1 VRESG
6 TSGQMAGLVL
16 LSIRIECYGRIIMES
31 SMDSKRHP
39 LMRLISH
46 LRRHR
51 GTIILASICSVMNK
65 FWDLAPPVLIGMAV
79 DVVALR
85 EESFLGNMG
94 WTDPRDQFLIL
105 VALTV
110 IIWVLESLFE
120 YFYAVLWRNLAQT
133 AQHEL
138 RMSAY
143 SHIQDLEM
151 RWFSEQ
157 TTGGL
162 MAIMNDDVNQL
173 ERFLD
178 QGATDLLQVA
188 TTVIVV
194 GGIMFAI
201 APEVAIL
208 AVIPVP
214 IIVIGSFAFQ
224 RRIGERYTLVREEV
238 ADLNALLNNNLS
250 GITTIKSFTAEDR
263 EVERV
268 RKASETYRE
277 ANKSAIRLSA
287 SFVPLIRMAI
297 LFAFTANMLV
307 GGWMALDG
315 TLSIG
320 AYSVIVFITQRL
332 LWPLTRLGQTF
343 DLYQRAM
350 ASTTRVLDLLDT
362 EIGIVEG
369 DVEIENVAGAI
380 EYRDVTFAYPGRSPV
395 YDNLTL
401 SVEPGESIGIV
412 GSTGAGKTT
421 MMSLMMRLHDPAS
434 GEVRLDGHD
443 VRSLTLNCLR
453 GSIALVSQNTTL
465 FPGSVRENILYGR
478 PNATDDEVLKA
489 AKVAEAIE
497 FIQALPQGWST
508 DIGEDGHRLSGGQ
521 RQRIAIARAVLKDAP
536 ILILDE
542 ATSNVDNET
551 EAALQRSVEILSKDR
566 TTIIIAHRLSTV
578 RNADRIAV
586 LDGGIISE
594 VGSHEQ
600 LVQAKG
606 LYSRLW
612 DVQTGQA

>member
-1 VRESG
+1 
-6 TSGQMAGLVL
+6 
-16 LSIRIECYGRIIMES
+16 
-31 SMDSKRHP
+31 
-39 LMRLISH
+39 
-46 LRRHR
+46 
-51 GTIILASICSVMNK
+51 
-65 FWDLAPPVLIGMAV
+65 MAV

-94 WTDPRDQFLIL
+94 WTDPREQFLIL

-188 TTVIVV
+188 TTVVVV
-194 GGIMFAI
+194 GAIMFAI

-268 RKASETYRE
+268 RMASETYRE

-315 TLSIG
+315 ALSIG

-369 DVEIENVAGAI
+369 DVEIENVSGAI
-380 EYRDVTFAYPGRSPV
+380 EYRDVSFAYPDRSPI
-395 YDNLTL
+395 YDDLNL
-401 SVEPGESIGIV
+401 SVQPGESIGIV

-421 MMSLMMRLHDPAS
+421 MMSLMMRLHDPVS
-434 GEVRLDGHD
+434 GGVFLDGQD
-443 VRSLTLNCLR
+443 VKGLTLNCLR

-465 FPGSVRENILYGR
+465 FPGSVKDNILYGR
-478 PNATDDEVLKA
+478 PNADDAEILKA
-489 AKVAEAIE
+489 ATVAEAID
-497 FIQALPQGWST
+497 FIRALPDGWDT
-508 DIGEDGHRLSGGQ
+508 EIGEDGHRLSGGQ

-536 ILILDE
+536 ILVLDE

-566 TTIIIAHRLSTV
+566 TTIIIAHRLSTI

-586 LDGGIISE
+586 LDGGVISE
-594 VGSHEQ
+594 IGTHEQ
-600 LVQAKG
+600 LVRAKG

>member
-1 VRESG
+1 MGNNSE
-6 TSGQMAGLVL
+6 
-16 LSIRIECYGRIIMES
+16 
-31 SMDSKRHP
+31 SKRHP
-39 LMRLISH
+39 LKRLISH
-46 LRRHR
+46 LSKHR
-51 GTIILASICSVMNK
+51 GTIILASICSILNK

-94 WTDPRDQFLIL
+94 WTDPREQFLIL

-188 TTVIVV
+188 TTVVVV
-194 GGIMFAI
+194 GAIMFAI

-268 RKASETYRE
+268 RMASETYKE

-315 TLSIG
+315 ALSIG

-369 DVEIENVAGAI
+369 DVEIENVSGAI
-380 EYRDVTFAYPGRSPV
+380 EYRDVSFAYPDRSPI
-395 YDNLTL
+395 YDDLNL
-401 SVEPGESIGIV
+401 SVQPGESIGIV

-421 MMSLMMRLHDPAS
+421 MMSLMMRLHDPVS
-434 GEVRLDGHD
+434 GGVFLDGQD
-443 VRSLTLNCLR
+443 VKGLTLNCLR

-465 FPGSVRENILYGR
+465 FPGSVKDNILYGR
-478 PNATDDEVLKA
+478 PNADDAEILKA
-489 AKVAEAIE
+489 ATVAEAID
-497 FIQALPQGWST
+497 FIRALPDGWDT
-508 DIGEDGHRLSGGQ
+508 EIGEDGHRLSGGQ

-536 ILILDE
+536 ILVLDE

-566 TTIIIAHRLSTV
+566 TTIIIAHRLSTI

-586 LDGGIISE
+586 LDGGVISE
-594 VGSHEQ
+594 IGTHEQ
-600 LVQAKG
+600 LVRAKG

>member
-1 VRESG
+1 MVK
-6 TSGQMAGLVL
+6 
-16 LSIRIECYGRIIMES
+16 
-31 SMDSKRHP
+31 DSHP
-39 LMRLISH
+39 LTRLFSQ
-46 LRRHR
+46 LRDHR
-51 GTIILASICSVMNK
+51 VTIILASFCSVMNK
-65 FWDLAPPVLIGMAV
+65 FWDLAPPVLIGIAV

-85 EESFLGNMG
+85 EESFLGDMG
-94 WTDPRDQFLIL
+94 WSDPRDQFLIL

-110 IIWVLESLFE
+110 VIWVLESLFE

-143 SHIQDLEM
+143 KHIQDLEM

-194 GGIMFAI
+194 GGIMFYI

-208 AVIPVP
+208 AIIPVP
-214 IIVIGSFAFQ
+214 IIVIGSFMFQ
-224 RRIGERYTLVREEV
+224 RRIGERYTRVREEV
-238 ADLNALLNNNLS
+238 ADLNSLLNNNLS
-250 GITTIKSFTAEDR
+250 GITTIKSFTAEER
-263 EVERV
+263 EIERV
-268 RKASETYRE
+268 RAASETYRK
-277 ANKSAIRLSA
+277 ANQSAIRLSA

-315 TLSIG
+315 SLSIG

-350 ASTTRVLDLLDT
+350 ASTARVLDLLDT

-369 DVEIENVAGAI
+369 DVSIERVSGDI
-380 EYRDVTFAYPGRSPV
+380 EFLDLGFSYQGREPV
-395 YDNLTL
+395 YKGLSLKINSGETL
-401 SVEPGESIGIV
+401 GIV

-421 MMSLMMRLHDPAS
+421 LMSLLMRLHDPQS
-434 GEVRLDGHD
+434 GSVKLDGID
-443 VRSLTLNCLR
+443 VRDLTLECLR

-465 FPGSVRENILYGR
+465 FPGSVRDNILYGK
-478 PNATDDEVLKA
+478 PNATEEEVLNSA
-489 AKVAEAIE
+489 NIAEAME
-497 FIQALPQGWST
+497 FIRTLPDGWET
-508 DIGEDGHRLSGGQ
+508 EVGEDGHRLSGGQ
-521 RQRIAIARAVLKDAP
+521 RQRLAIARAVLKDAP
-536 ILILDE
+536 ILVLDE

-551 EAALQRSVEILSKDR
+551 EAALQRSIEKLSKNR

-586 LDGGIISE
+586 LDSGGITE
-594 VGSHEQ
+594 MGSHDELIQ
-600 LVQAKG
+600 LSG

-612 DVQTGQA
+612 AVQTGVA

>member
-1 VRESG
+1 
-6 TSGQMAGLVL
+6 
-16 LSIRIECYGRIIMES
+16 
-31 SMDSKRHP
+31 
-39 LMRLISH
+39 
-46 LRRHR
+46 
-51 GTIILASICSVMNK
+51 MNK

-85 EESFLGNMG
+85 EESFLGDLG
-94 WTDPRDQFLIL
+94 WANPREQFYIL
-105 VALTV
+105 VSLTV
-110 IIWVLESLFE
+110 VVWILESLFE
-120 YFYAVLWRNLAQT
+120 YFYAVLWRYQAQA

-143 SHIQDLEM
+143 THIQDLEM
-151 RWFSEQ
+151 RWFSQQ

-194 GGIMFAI
+194 GAIMFMI

-214 IIVIGSFAFQ
+214 IIVIGSFIFQ
-224 RRIGERYTLVREEV
+224 RRIGEKYTRVREEV
-238 ADLNALLNNNLS
+238 ADLNSLLNNNLS
-250 GITTIKSFTAEDR
+250 GITTIKSFTAEER
-263 EVERV
+263 EVARV
-268 RKASETYRE
+268 KEASVTYLE

-315 TLSIG
+315 KLSIG

-362 EIGIVEG
+362 DIGIVEG
-369 DVEIENVAGAI
+369 DRTIDSVKGDIEF
-380 EYRDVTFAYPGRSPV
+380 RDVAFAYPSREPV
-395 YDNLTL
+395 YTGLTL
-401 SVEPGESIGIV
+401 KIKSGETLGIV

-421 MMSLMMRLHDPAS
+421 LMNLLMRLNDPLS
-434 GEVRLDGHD
+434 GKVMLDGID
-443 VRSLTLNCLR
+443 VSELKLDCLR

-465 FPGSVRENILYGR
+465 FPGSVKDNILYGR
-478 PNATDDEVLKA
+478 PDATDEEVMNSA
-489 AKVAEAIE
+489 EVAEAMD
-497 FIQALPQGWST
+497 FIHNLPDGWDT
-508 DIGEDGHRLSGGQ
+508 EVGEDGHRLSGGQ
-521 RQRIAIARAVLKDAP
+521 RQRLAIARAVLKDAP
-536 ILILDE
+536 ILVLDE

-551 EAALQRSVEILSKDR
+551 EAALQRSIEKLSLNR

-578 RNADRIAV
+578 RNATRIAV
-586 LDGGIISE
+586 LDAGEISE
-594 VGSHEQ
+594 MGSHSE
-600 LVQAKG
+600 LVKSSG

-612 DVQTGQA
+612 KVQTGAA

>member
-1 VRESG
+1 MVK
-6 TSGQMAGLVL
+6 
-16 LSIRIECYGRIIMES
+16 
-31 SMDSKRHP
+31 DSHP
-39 LMRLISH
+39 LTRLFSQ
-46 LRRHR
+46 LRDHR
-51 GTIILASICSVMNK
+51 VTIILASFCSVMNK
-65 FWDLAPPVLIGMAV
+65 FWDLAPPVLIGIAV

-85 EESFLGNMG
+85 EESFLGDMG
-94 WTDPRDQFLIL
+94 WSDPRDQFLIL

-110 IIWVLESLFE
+110 VIWVLESLFE

-143 SHIQDLEM
+143 KHIQDLEM

-194 GGIMFAI
+194 GGIMFYI

-208 AVIPVP
+208 AIIPVP
-214 IIVIGSFAFQ
+214 IIVIGSFMFQ
-224 RRIGERYTLVREEV
+224 RRIGERYTRVREEV
-238 ADLNALLNNNLS
+238 ADLNSLLNNNLS
-250 GITTIKSFTAEDR
+250 GITTIKSFTAEER
-263 EVERV
+263 EIERV
-268 RKASETYRE
+268 RAASETYRK
-277 ANKSAIRLSA
+277 ANQSAIRLSA

-315 TLSIG
+315 SLSIG
-320 AYSVIVFITQRL
+320 AYSVIFFITQRL

-350 ASTTRVLDLLDT
+350 ASTARVLDLLDT

-369 DVEIENVAGAI
+369 DVSIERVSGDI
-380 EYRDVTFAYPGRSPV
+380 EFLDLGFSYQGREPV
-395 YDNLTL
+395 YAGLSLKINSGETL
-401 SVEPGESIGIV
+401 GIV

-421 MMSLMMRLHDPAS
+421 LMSLLMRLHDPQS
-434 GEVRLDGHD
+434 GSVKLDGID
-443 VRSLTLNCLR
+443 VRDLTLECLR

-465 FPGSVRENILYGR
+465 FPGSVRDNILYGK
-478 PNATDDEVLKA
+478 PNATEEEVLNSA
-489 AKVAEAIE
+489 NIAEAME
-497 FIQALPQGWST
+497 FIRTLPDGWET
-508 DIGEDGHRLSGGQ
+508 EVGEDGHRLSGGQ
-521 RQRIAIARAVLKDAP
+521 RQRLAIARAVLKDAP
-536 ILILDE
+536 ILVLDE

-551 EAALQRSVEILSKDR
+551 EAALQRSIEKLSKDR

-586 LDGGIISE
+586 LDSGGITE
-594 VGSHEQ
+594 MGSHDELIQ
-600 LVQAKG
+600 LSG

-612 DVQTGQA
+612 AVQTGVA

>member
-1 VRESG
+1 
-6 TSGQMAGLVL
+6 
-16 LSIRIECYGRIIMES
+16 
-31 SMDSKRHP
+31 
-39 LMRLISH
+39 
-46 LRRHR
+46 
-51 GTIILASICSVMNK
+51 MNK

-85 EESFLGNMG
+85 EESFLGDLG
-94 WTDPRDQFLIL
+94 WANPREQFYIL
-105 VALTV
+105 VSLTV
-110 IIWVLESLFE
+110 VVWILESLFE
-120 YFYAVLWRNLAQT
+120 YFYAVLWRNLAQA

-143 SHIQDLEM
+143 THIQDLEM
-151 RWFSEQ
+151 RWFSQQ

-194 GGIMFAI
+194 GAIMFMI

-214 IIVIGSFAFQ
+214 IIVIGSFIFQ
-224 RRIGERYTLVREEV
+224 RRIGEKYTRVREEV
-238 ADLNALLNNNLS
+238 ADLNSLLNNNLS
-250 GITTIKSFTAEDR
+250 GITTIKSFTAEER
-263 EVERV
+263 EVARV
-268 RKASETYRE
+268 KEASVTYLE

-315 TLSIG
+315 KLSIG

-362 EIGIVEG
+362 DIGIVEG
-369 DVEIENVAGAI
+369 DRTIDSVKGDIEF
-380 EYRDVTFAYPGRSPV
+380 RDVAFAYPSREPV
-395 YDNLTL
+395 YTGLTL
-401 SVEPGESIGIV
+401 KIKSGETLGIV

-421 MMSLMMRLHDPAS
+421 LMNLLMRLNDPLS
-434 GEVRLDGHD
+434 GKVMLDGID
-443 VRSLTLNCLR
+443 VSELKLDCLR

-465 FPGSVRENILYGR
+465 FPGSVKDNILYGR
-478 PNATDDEVLKA
+478 PDATDEEVMNSA
-489 AKVAEAIE
+489 EVAEAMD
-497 FIQALPQGWST
+497 FIHNLPDGWDT
-508 DIGEDGHRLSGGQ
+508 EVGEDGHRLSGGQ
-521 RQRIAIARAVLKDAP
+521 RQRLAIARAVLKDAP
-536 ILILDE
+536 ILVLDE

-551 EAALQRSVEILSKDR
+551 EAALQRSIEKLSFNR

-578 RNADRIAV
+578 RNATRIAV
-586 LDGGIISE
+586 LDAGEISE
-594 VGSHEQ
+594 MGSHSE
-600 LVQAKG
+600 LVKSSG

-612 DVQTGQA
+612 KVQTGAA

>member
-1 VRESG
+1 MVRPAIVSR
-6 TSGQMAGLVL
+6 SH
-16 LSIRIECYGRIIMES
+16 
-31 SMDSKRHP
+31 HP
-39 LMRLISH
+39 LARLIFQ
-46 LRRHR
+46 LREYR
-51 GTIILASICSVMNK
+51 GTIILAWICSILNK
-65 FWDLAPPVLIGMAV
+65 FWDLAPPVLIGIAV

-85 EESFLGNMG
+85 EESFLGELG
-94 WTDPRDQFLIL
+94 WSDPREQFLIL

-110 IIWVLESLFE
+110 VIWVLESLFE

-143 SHIQDLEM
+143 QHIQDLEM
-151 RWFSEQ
+151 RWFSQQ

-188 TTVIVV
+188 TTVVVV
-194 GGIMFAI
+194 GGIMFLI

-208 AVIPVP
+208 AIIPVP
-214 IIVIGSFAFQ
+214 VIVIGSFMFQ
-224 RRIGERYTLVREEV
+224 RRIGERYTRVREEV
-238 ADLNALLNNNLS
+238 ADLNSLLNNNLS
-250 GITTIKSFTAEDR
+250 GITTIKSFTAEKR
-263 EVERV
+263 EIERV
-268 RKASETYRE
+268 REASETYLK
-277 ANKSAIRLSA
+277 ANQSAITLSA

-315 TLSIG
+315 RLSIG

-362 EIGIVEG
+362 DIGIVEG
-369 DVEIENVAGAI
+369 DLTIQKISGDIEFK
-380 EYRDVTFAYPGRSPV
+380 DLTFSYHGRSPV
-395 YDNLTL
+395 YEGL
-401 SVEPGESIGIV
+401 SLAIKPGETLGIV

-421 MMSLMMRLHDPAS
+421 LMNLLMRLHDPQS
-434 GEVRLDGHD
+434 GHVELDGVD
-443 VRSLTLNCLR
+443 VKDLTLNCLR

-478 PNATDDEVLKA
+478 PDANQEELINSAE
-489 AKVAEAIE
+489 VAEAIE
-497 FIQALPQGWST
+497 FIESLPDGWET
-508 DIGEDGHRLSGGQ
+508 DVGEDGHRLSGGQ
-521 RQRIAIARAVLKDAP
+521 RQRLAIARAVLKDAP
-536 ILILDE
+536 ILVLDE

-551 EAALQRSVEILSKDR
+551 EAALQRSIEKLSINR

-586 LDGGIISE
+586 LDNGKISE
-594 VGSHEQ
+594 MGSHDE
-600 LVQAKG
+600 LIEASG

-612 DVQTGQA
+612 AVQTGAA

>member
-1 VRESG
+1 
-6 TSGQMAGLVL
+6 
-16 LSIRIECYGRIIMES
+16 MENKS
-31 SMDSKRHP
+31 ESKRHP
-39 LMRLISH
+39 LKRLISH
-46 LRRHR
+46 LSKHR
-51 GTIILASICSVMNK
+51 ATIILASICSILNK

-94 WTDPRDQFLIL
+94 WTDPREQFLIL

-188 TTVIVV
+188 TTVLVV

-268 RKASETYRE
+268 RMASETYRE

-315 TLSIG
+315 ALSIG

-369 DVEIENVAGAI
+369 DVEIENVSGAI
-380 EYRDVTFAYPGRSPV
+380 EYRDVSFAYPGRSPI
-395 YDNLTL
+395 YDDLNL
-401 SVEPGESIGIV
+401 SVRPGESIGIV

-421 MMSLMMRLHDPAS
+421 MMSLMMRLHDPVS
-434 GEVRLDGHD
+434 GGVFLDGHD
-443 VRSLTLNCLR
+443 VKGLTLNCLR

-465 FPGSVRENILYGR
+465 FPGSVKDNILYGR
-478 PNATDDEVLKA
+478 PNADDDEVLEA
-489 AKVAEAIE
+489 ATVAEAID
-497 FIQALPQGWST
+497 FIRALPEGLDT
-508 DIGEDGHRLSGGQ
+508 EIGEDGHRLSGGQ

-536 ILILDE
+536 ILVLDE

-566 TTIIIAHRLSTV
+566 TTIIIAHRLSTI

-586 LDGGIISE
+586 LDGGVISE
-594 VGSHEQ
+594 IGTHEQ

>member
-1 VRESG
+1 
-6 TSGQMAGLVL
+6 
-16 LSIRIECYGRIIMES
+16 MENKS
-31 SMDSKRHP
+31 ESKRHP
-39 LMRLISH
+39 LKRLISH
-46 LRRHR
+46 LSKHR
-51 GTIILASICSVMNK
+51 ATIILASICSILNK

-94 WTDPRDQFLIL
+94 WTDPREQFLIL

-188 TTVIVV
+188 TTVLVV

-268 RKASETYRE
+268 RMASETYRE

-315 TLSIG
+315 ALSIG

-369 DVEIENVAGAI
+369 DVEIENVSGAI
-380 EYRDVTFAYPGRSPV
+380 EYRDVSFAYPGRSPI
-395 YDNLTL
+395 YDDLNL
-401 SVEPGESIGIV
+401 SVRPGESIGIV

-421 MMSLMMRLHDPAS
+421 MMSLMMRLHDPVS
-434 GEVRLDGHD
+434 GGVFLDGHD
-443 VRSLTLNCLR
+443 VKGLTLNCLR

-465 FPGSVRENILYGR
+465 FPGSVKDNILYGR
-478 PNATDDEVLKA
+478 PNADDDEVLEA
-489 AKVAEAIE
+489 ATVAEAID
-497 FIQALPQGWST
+497 FIRALPDGWDT
-508 DIGEDGHRLSGGQ
+508 EIGEDGHRLSGGQ

-536 ILILDE
+536 ILVLDE

-566 TTIIIAHRLSTV
+566 TTIIIAHRLSTI

-586 LDGGIISE
+586 LDGGVISE
-594 VGSHEQ
+594 IGTHEQ

>member
-1 VRESG
+1 MVK
-6 TSGQMAGLVL
+6 
-16 LSIRIECYGRIIMES
+16 
-31 SMDSKRHP
+31 DSHP
-39 LMRLISH
+39 LTRLFSQ
-46 LRRHR
+46 LRDHR
-51 GTIILASICSVMNK
+51 VTIILASFCSVMNK
-65 FWDLAPPVLIGMAV
+65 FWDLAPPVLIGIAV

-85 EESFLGNMG
+85 EESFLGDMG
-94 WTDPRDQFLIL
+94 WSDPRDQFLIL

-110 IIWVLESLFE
+110 VIWVLESLFE

-143 SHIQDLEM
+143 KHIQDLEM

-194 GGIMFAI
+194 GGIMFYI

-208 AVIPVP
+208 AIIPVP
-214 IIVIGSFAFQ
+214 IIVIGSFMFQ
-224 RRIGERYTLVREEV
+224 RRIGERYTRVREEV
-238 ADLNALLNNNLS
+238 ADLNSLLNNNLS
-250 GITTIKSFTAEDR
+250 GITTIKSFTAEER
-263 EVERV
+263 EIERV
-268 RKASETYRE
+268 RAASETYRK
-277 ANKSAIRLSA
+277 ANQSAIRLSA

-315 TLSIG
+315 RLSIG

-350 ASTTRVLDLLDT
+350 ASTARVLDLLDT
-362 EIGIVEG
+362 DIGIVEG
-369 DVEIENVAGAI
+369 DVSIERVSGDI
-380 EYRDVTFAYPGRSPV
+380 EFLDLGFSYQGREPV
-395 YDNLTL
+395 YKGLSLKINSGETL
-401 SVEPGESIGIV
+401 GIV

-421 MMSLMMRLHDPAS
+421 LMSLLMRLHDPQS
-434 GEVRLDGHD
+434 GSVKLDGID
-443 VRSLTLNCLR
+443 VRDLTLECLR

-465 FPGSVRENILYGR
+465 FPGSVRDNILYGK
-478 PNATDDEVLKA
+478 PNATEEEILNSA
-489 AKVAEAIE
+489 NIAEAME
-497 FIQALPQGWST
+497 FIRTLPDGWET
-508 DIGEDGHRLSGGQ
+508 EVGEDGHRLSGGQ
-521 RQRIAIARAVLKDAP
+521 RQRLAIARAVLKDAP
-536 ILILDE
+536 ILVLDE

-551 EAALQRSVEILSKDR
+551 EAALQRSIEKLSKNR

-586 LDGGIISE
+586 LDSGGISE
-594 VGSHEQ
+594 MGSHDE
-600 LVQAKG
+600 LVQLSG

-612 DVQTGQA
+612 AVQTGVA

>member
-1 VRESG
+1 VSRSH
-6 TSGQMAGLVL
+6 
-16 LSIRIECYGRIIMES
+16 
-31 SMDSKRHP
+31 HP
-39 LMRLISH
+39 LARLIFQ
-46 LRRHR
+46 LREYR
-51 GTIILASICSVMNK
+51 GTIILASICSILNK
-65 FWDLAPPVLIGMAV
+65 FWDLAPPVLIGIAV

-85 EESFLGNMG
+85 EESFLGELG
-94 WTDPRDQFLIL
+94 WSDPREQFLIL

-110 IIWVLESLFE
+110 VIWVLESLFE

-143 SHIQDLEM
+143 QHIQDLEM
-151 RWFSEQ
+151 RWFSQQ

-188 TTVIVV
+188 TTVVVV
-194 GGIMFAI
+194 GGIMFLI

-208 AVIPVP
+208 AIIPVP
-214 IIVIGSFAFQ
+214 VIVIGSFMFQ
-224 RRIGERYTLVREEV
+224 RRIGERYTRVREEV
-238 ADLNALLNNNLS
+238 ADLNSLLNNNLS
-250 GITTIKSFTAEDR
+250 GITTIKSFTAEKR
-263 EVERV
+263 EIERV
-268 RKASETYRE
+268 REASETYLK
-277 ANKSAIRLSA
+277 ANQSAITLSA

-315 TLSIG
+315 RLSIG

-362 EIGIVEG
+362 DIGIVEG
-369 DVEIENVAGAI
+369 DVTIQKISGDIEFK
-380 EYRDVTFAYPGRSPV
+380 DLTFSYHGRSPV
-395 YDNLTL
+395 YEGL
-401 SVEPGESIGIV
+401 SLAIKPGETLGIV

-421 MMSLMMRLHDPAS
+421 LMNLLMRLHDPQS
-434 GEVRLDGHD
+434 GHVELDGVD
-443 VRSLTLNCLR
+443 VKDLTLNCLR

-478 PNATDDEVLKA
+478 PDANQEELINSAE
-489 AKVAEAIE
+489 VAEAIE
-497 FIQALPQGWST
+497 FIESLPDGWET
-508 DIGEDGHRLSGGQ
+508 DVGEDGHRLSGGQ
-521 RQRIAIARAVLKDAP
+521 RQRLAIARAVLKDAP
-536 ILILDE
+536 ILVLDE

-551 EAALQRSVEILSKDR
+551 EAALQRSIEKLSINR

-586 LDGGIISE
+586 LDNGKISE
-594 VGSHEQ
+594 MGSHDE
-600 LVQAKG
+600 LIEASG

-612 DVQTGQA
+612 AVQTGAA